1 MIRKNYYVI
10 LGVPHGET
18 TRGIQAAFRELA
30 KRYHPDRAGPD
41 ATAKFQ
47 DIREAYDVLSDP
59 EKRRR
64 YNDELEREHAAVRTR
79 PEPIYSRPYPRP
91 EPLIPERRS
100 VLRDFQTIRPSFDAL
115 FERIARNFTGHGIPK
130 AERLES
136 LNVEVLL
143 SPDEAAW
150 GTEIP
155 VGVPVLYSCPD
166 CHGFGHVALFPCIEC
181 EGQGFVEDEE
191 TVTIRIPPITADR
204 AVFEIPIEGLGISN
218 LYLRLFTRVAS

>member
-1 MIRKNYYVI
+1 MIQKNYYLI

-30 KRYHPDRAGPD
+30 KRYHPDHAGPD
-41 ATAKFQ
+41 ATGKFQ
-47 DIREAYDVLSDP
+47 DIQEAYDVLSDP
-59 EKRRR
+59 DKRRR
-64 YNDELEREHAAVRTR
+64 YNDELRREDVPVRTQ
-79 PEPIYSRPYPRP
+79 PEPIFSRWHPRP

-100 VLRDFQTIRPSFDAL
+100 MVRDFQTIRPSFDAF
-115 FERIARNFTGHGIPK
+115 FERIARNFTGDAIPK

-155 VGVPVLYSCPD
+155 VGVPVLYRCAD
-166 CHGFGHVALFPCIEC
+166 CRGSGHVALFPCIEC
-181 EGQGFVEDEE
+181 NGQGFMADEE
-191 TVTIRIPPITADR
+191 IVIIRIPPITADR
-204 AVFEIPIEGLGISN
+204 AVFEIPIHGLGIQN
-218 LYLRLFTRVAS
+218 FYLRVFTRLAP